1 MKPLKTHLSTS
12 CTNVGNWVNLED
24 LKQRI
29 VTDIRK
35 LTCGQCKGSLLNR
48 LRDKE
53 WKDLTD
59 EEVNVLCNYV

>member
-1 MKPLKTHLSTS
+1 M
-12 CTNVGNWVNLED
+12 
-24 LKQRI
+24 KQRI